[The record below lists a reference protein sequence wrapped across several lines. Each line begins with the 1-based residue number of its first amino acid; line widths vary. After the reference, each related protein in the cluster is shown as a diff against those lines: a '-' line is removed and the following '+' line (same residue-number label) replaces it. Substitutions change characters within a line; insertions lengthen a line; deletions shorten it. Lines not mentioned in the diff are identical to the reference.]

1 MDVYHKVNYLKM
13 ISQRGGGG
21 WDGVE
26 NMYALVRVIVDI
38 YLFKI
43 R

>member
-13 ISQRGGGG
+13 ISQRGGWG
-21 WDGVE
+21 GVE
-26 NMYALVRVIVDI
+26 NMYALVRVIVEI